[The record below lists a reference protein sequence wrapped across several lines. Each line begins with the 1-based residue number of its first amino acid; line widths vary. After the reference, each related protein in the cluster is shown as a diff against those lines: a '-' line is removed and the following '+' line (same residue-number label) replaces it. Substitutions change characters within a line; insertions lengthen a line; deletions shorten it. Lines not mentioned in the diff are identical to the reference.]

1 MNRIDKLFKEK
12 QENILSI
19 YFTAGHPGEKTALE
33 IIQSLEKHG
42 TDMIEIG
49 MPFSDPLADGP
60 VIQASSQ
67 KALQNG
73 MSIKKL
79 FEELESVRE
88 KVQIPLLL
96 MGYLNP
102 VMQYGM
108 EKFCEKAASIGIDGV
123 ILPDLPYDEYL
134 AHYQNIFK
142 KNGLYNIFL
151 ITPRTSAE
159 RIKMI
164 DKTSQGF
171 LYLVSSAS
179 TTGTKEKIIEAQ
191 EEYFQR
197 IRAMELKNP
206 GLIGFGI
213 SSRETFR
220 KACHHASG
228 AIIGSAFIKALE
240 KNGDVDTRVKNFVQ
254 SIKG

>member
-1 MNRIDKLFKEK
+1 MNRIDTLFQEK

-19 YFTAGHPGEKTALE
+19 YFTTGHPGKGTALE

-73 MSIKKL
+73 MSIKIL
-79 FEELESVRE
+79 FEELENVRE
-88 KVQIPLLL
+88 SVQIPLLL

-108 EKFCEKAASIGIDGV
+108 EKFCEKAAAIGIDGI

-134 AHYQNIFK
+134 EHYQNIFEK
-142 KNGLYNIFL
+142 HGLYNIFL
-151 ITPRTSAE
+151 ITPQTSPE

-164 DKTSQGF
+164 DHTSQGF

-179 TTGTKEKIIEAQ
+179 TTGAKEKIIEAQ
-191 EEYFQR
+191 EAYFQR
-197 IRAMELKNP
+197 IRGMRLKNP

-213 SSRETFR
+213 SSRDTFQ
-220 KACHHASG
+220 KACQHASG

-240 KNGDVDTRVKNFVQ
+240 KEGSLESRVKNFVQ